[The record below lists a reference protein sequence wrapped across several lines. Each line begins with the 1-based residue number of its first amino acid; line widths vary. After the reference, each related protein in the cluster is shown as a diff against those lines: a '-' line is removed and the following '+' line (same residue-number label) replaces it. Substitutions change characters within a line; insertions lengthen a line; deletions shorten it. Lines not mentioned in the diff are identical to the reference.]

1 MYGTRS
7 GHREGALV
15 LKYDIPRGGFKG
27 AFLLRAHM
35 ATSTVERPEFKHWL
49 GFLLV
54 ILVTGSIATVIPVML
69 HFL

>member
-1 MYGTRS
+1 
-7 GHREGALV
+7 
-15 LKYDIPRGGFKG
+15 
-27 AFLLRAHM
+27 M